1 MAFGGVVTL
10 EIRLLGEMDIVR
22 GGERLDLPP
31 SKKTRGLLAYLAL
44 TGRPH
49 RRERLCN
56 LFWDVADD
64 PRGALR
70 WSLSRLR
77 AVVDE
82 PDRPRL
88 RTAKDTIA
96 FEAQGARVDLVA
108 VKARCSAGLE
118 GAPVEELAAL
128 ASEF

>member
-22 GGERLDLPP
+22 GGLRLDLPP

-49 RRERLCN
+49 RRDRLCN

-82 PDRPRL
+82 PERPRI
-88 RTAKDTIA
+88 RATRDSVA
-96 FEAQGARVDLVA
+96 FEGTGAHVDILA
-108 VKARCSAGLE
+108 LKRRCAAGLA
-118 GAPVEELAAL
+118 GATLE
-128 ASEF
+128 